1 MAQKKSKDIIDVI
14 LLIYKEKIYLLLF
27 AIIGLILS
35 YFAPLDKLKVKPLFF
50 ATAFIHEVGEH
61 ESFENIYFVQ
71 KDLSEIAQN
80 KILTQ
85 APIIRSLNPTSAATL
100 HSFYTQLQVSLSEAI
115 EKFIIT
121 PNKEYNSLKGDK
133 RQTEIARWYK
143 GLVLANMFEE
153 HGGYKRVKIV
163 LQSRDKKAIEKM
175 LIWALPDAQNKVKN
189 ILIKQADLKIN
200 ILEKAYDNFDKNI
213 EFKNEKIYTQNLIN
227 FTQTISDTYAKEDTN
242 LVFYNLKN
250 IAISANPTNKILSS
264 KVGLTSIII
273 MFSIFLGI
281 IFILSRE
288 EIRNRK
294 K

>member
-1 MAQKKSKDIIDVI
+1 M
-14 LLIYKEKIYLLLF
+14 
-27 AIIGLILS
+27 
-35 YFAPLDKLKVKPLFF
+35 
-50 ATAFIHEVGEH
+50 
-61 ESFENIYFVQ
+61 
-71 KDLSEIAQN
+71 
-80 KILTQ
+80 
-85 APIIRSLNPTSAATL
+85 
-100 HSFYTQLQVSLSEAI
+100 
-115 EKFIIT
+115 
-121 PNKEYNSLKGDK
+121 
-133 RQTEIARWYK
+133 
-143 GLVLANMFEE
+143 
-153 HGGYKRVKIV
+153 
-163 LQSRDKKAIEKM
+163 
-175 LIWALPDAQNKVKN
+175 
-189 ILIKQADLKIN
+189 KIN
-200 ILEKAYDNFDKNI
+200 ILEKAYYNFDKNP